1 MPGQALA
8 AGLLAASAFVPPA
21 SIHRPPTQL
30 SLVATRFCSTVRL
43 AAEAEEAAEFDQQQ
57 VPGAAVGIDLG
68 TTSSSVAIVRD
79 GTAEVVLDEHG
90 RKTMPSRVLFGPNGP
105 LVGEA
110 AGDMAIS
117 SAKRLIGRS
126 YEEVATSARARALFG
141 DQLVALPDGGAGL
154 RCPTSGKVCAPE
166 DVAALVLEAL
176 LDRAEAACGLRA
188 QRAVIGV
195 PAHFT
200 QAQRDATRAA
210 AAAAGIDK
218 ARRLLEELVFSL
230 GWAGLGCWAS
240 GLRRTP
246 PPLPTRCACS
256 RSQWRRRWRTA
267 SSAAPT
273 SRLIALTT
281 TTTKPR

>member
-21 SIHRPPTQL
+21 SIHHPPTQL